1 MTGYSML
8 GRLTATLVLA
18 GALVAPAHATD
29 RPTGAPADAPPAN
42 TVAAPAALPPVG
54 LAGLVGEPPLPGGSI
69 PLRAIPAPPARGE
82 AGSTG
87 DLLLQGGG
95 GAPRIRYYGLDAPGS
110 VRVVFDAAGRW

>member
-18 GALVAPAHATD
+18 GALVAPAHATAS
-29 RPTGAPADAPPAN
+29 PPVAAPADAPPAN

-69 PLRAIPAPPARGE
+69 SLRAPRGTAR
-82 AGSTG
+82 
-87 DLLLQGGG
+87 Q
-95 GAPRIRYYGLDAPGS
+95 R
-110 VRVVFDAAGRW
+110 